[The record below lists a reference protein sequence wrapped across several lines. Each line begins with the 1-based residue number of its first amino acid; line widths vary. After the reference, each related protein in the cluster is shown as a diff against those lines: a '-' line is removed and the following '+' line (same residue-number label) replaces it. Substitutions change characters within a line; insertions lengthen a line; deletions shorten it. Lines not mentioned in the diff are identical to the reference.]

1 MEVLIVTTD
10 EQLEDA
16 YTVRRLVFVAEQ
28 QVPEEEEIDQ
38 YEQDADHVVLY
49 DDTKPVGAA
58 RFRVVDGI
66 GKLERICVLSDYRGK
81 GAGKLLMNK
90 LEEIAQTRGI
100 QKLKLNA
107 QTHAEA
113 FYKRFGYNTVSGEF
127 MDAGIPH
134 VTMIKSVEIK

>member
-1 MEVLIVTTD
+1 MEVIIVTTD

-16 YTVRRLVFVAEQ
+16 YTVRRLVFVDEQ
-28 QVPEEEEIDQ
+28 QVSEEEEIDQ
-38 YEQDADHVVLY
+38 FEQEADHVVLY
-49 DDTKPVGAA
+49 DDEKPVGAA

-90 LEEIAQTRGI
+90 LEEIAQTKRV
-100 QKLKLNA
+100 QKLKLNS

-113 FYKRFGYNTVSGEF
+113 FYKRFGYETVSGEF

-134 VTMIKSVEIK
+134 VTMIRSVGS

>member
-38 YEQDADHVVLY
+38 YEQEADHIVLY
-49 DDTKPVGAA
+49 DDKKPVGAA

-66 GKLERICVLSDYRGK
+66 GKLERICVLSDYRGN

-90 LEEIAQTRGI
+90 LEEIAQTKGI

-113 FYKRFGYNTVSGEF
+113 FYKHFGYDTVSGEF

-134 VTMIKSVEIK
+134 VTMIKSVEI